1 MNPKER
7 LTYKNRIRYT
17 NGEPLLCECCGKRI
31 GYIKDGKIYIFC
43 RSCKSEINISA
54 KSQ

>member
-17 NGEPLLCECCGKRI
+17 NGEALQCPCGKLI
-31 GYIKDGKIYIFC
+31 AYIREGKIYVKC
-43 RSCKSEINISA
+43 RGCGREIEVRAESR
-54 KSQ
+54 